1 MGYAV
6 LHLDKAKGADSGM
19 SAHIERT
26 IHPKNAD
33 PARTHLNRELIQ
45 FPDGVTNRTQAIQH
59 RLDTAG
65 LKRKIANNQVR
76 AIRILLTG
84 THEDMMQIEK
94 EGRLDEWCQDN
105 IDWLRKTYGSD
116 NVVSVVLHMDESTPH
131 LHATVVP
138 IVQTERQR
146 KKKEQE
152 VKRTYRKKAPAP
164 RLCADD
170 VMSRANLKRYQNTYA
185 EVMQKYGLQRG
196 IEGSEAQHI
205 STHEYY
211 RSLMAQGKDIQ
222 EDVEALLKQKE
233 QAEQELSKIKSEKKT
248 EELKNTAAQTA
259 TTALKGINSLLG
271 SNKICRLEKENEQ
284 LKGVVKQRDSQI
296 VKLQADMKQQNESH
310 ASDMRYTKLQMQSAI
325 NDKQRTIDKILR
337 WFPIVGE
344 YLRIESEC
352 LLHGFSEEQ
361 TDKLVHGQPLNFRG
375 YLQADKRSP
384 RVWAESVTAKIIRIA
399 KDKLQLTVEQS
410 PIILWIQQQLE
421 RSKKEKIVEE
431 QKMSNNHG
439 FHL

>member
-33 PARTHLNRELIQ
+33 PTRTHLNRELIQ
-45 FPDGVTNRTQAIQH
+45 FPEGVTNRTQAIQH

-94 EGRLDEWCQDN
+94 NGKLEDWCQDN
-105 IDWLRKTYGSD
+105 IEWLRKTYGID
-116 NVVSVVLHMDESTPH
+116 NVVSIVLHMDESTPH

-146 KKKEQE
+146 KKKEQK
-152 VKRTYRKKAPAP
+152 VKRTYRKKSPAP

-211 RSLMAQGKDIQ
+211 RSLIAQGKDIQ

-248 EELKNTAAQTA
+248 EELKNTAAKTA

-271 SNKICRLEKENEQ
+271 SNKISKLEKENERLQ
-284 LKGVVKQRDSQI
+284 AENTNRDDLI
-296 VKLQADMKQQNESH
+296 KKLQSDAEQQKEWH
-310 ASDMRYTKLQMQSAI
+310 AEDIRYTKLQMQKTI
-325 NDKQRTIDKILR
+325 NEQERTINKILR

-352 LLHGFSEEQ
+352 LMHGFSAEQ
-361 TDKLVHGQPLNFRG
+361 TDKLVHGQALKFRG

-384 RVWAESVTAKIIRIA
+384 RVWAESVTAQIIRIT
-399 KDKLQLTVEQS
+399 KDNLQLTVEQS
-410 PIILWIQQQLE
+410 PIIQWIQQQLVN
-421 RSKKEKIVEE
+421 KKRVTEDQET
-431 QKMSNNHG
+431 SNRRG

>member
-33 PARTHLNRELIQ
+33 PTRTHLNRELIQ
-45 FPDGVTNRTQAIQH
+45 FPEGVTSRTQAIQH

-65 LKRKIANNQVR
+65 LKRKIGKNQVQ

-84 THEDMMQIEK
+84 THEDMVQIEK

-105 IDWLRKTYGSD
+105 IDWLQKTYGTD

-131 LHATVVP
+131 LHATVIP
-138 IVQTERQR
+138 IVETERKR
-146 KKKEQE
+146 KKKEEE

-164 RLCADD
+164 RLSADD
-170 VMSRANLKRYQNTYA
+170 VMSRAKLKSYQNTYA
-185 EVMQKYGLQRG
+185 AAMQKYGLQRG

-211 RSLMAQGKDIQ
+211 RSLMLQGKSLQ
-222 EDVEALLKQKE
+222 EDVNELLKRKE
-233 QAEQELSKIKSEKKT
+233 QEEKALAKVKAEKKT
-248 EELKNTAAQTA
+248 EELKNTAAKTA
-259 TTALKGINSLLG
+259 NVALKGINSILG
-271 SNKICRLEKENEQ
+271 SNKISKLEKENERLQ
-284 LKGVVKQRDSQI
+284 GEVANRDNQI
-296 VKLQADMKQQNESH
+296 KKLQSEAEQQKEWH
-310 ASDMRYTKLQMQSAI
+310 AEDIRYTKLQMQKTI
-325 NDKQRTIDKILR
+325 NEQERTINKIIR

-344 YLRIESEC
+344 YLRVEREC
-352 LLHGFSEEQ
+352 LMHGFSAEQ
-361 TDKLVHGQPLNFRG
+361 TDKLVHGETLTFRG

-384 RVWAESVTAKIIRIA
+384 RVWAESVTAQIVKMA
-399 KDKLQLTVEQS
+399 KNKLQLTVEQS
-410 PIILWIQQQLE
+410 PIVQWVQQQLE
-421 RSKKEKIVEE
+421 RNKREQSVKE
-431 QKMSNNHG
+431 QKVSNHQG

>member
-33 PARTHLNRELIQ
+33 STRTHLNRELIQ

-65 LKRKIANNQVR
+65 LKRKIASNQVR

-94 EGRLDEWCQDN
+94 NGKLDDWCQEN
-105 IDWLRKTYGSD
+105 IDWLRKTYGID

-131 LHATVVP
+131 LHATVIP

-170 VMSRANLKRYQNTYA
+170 IMSRANLKRYQNTYA
-185 EVMQKYGLQRG
+185 EAMQKYGLQRG

-211 RSLMAQGKDIQ
+211 RSLIAQGKDIQ

-248 EELKNTAAQTA
+248 EKLKNTAAQTA

-271 SNKICRLEKENEQ
+271 NNKISRLEKENEQ

-296 VKLQADMKQQNESH
+296 DKLKADMKQQNEFH
-310 ASDMRYTKLQMQSAI
+310 ASDMRYTKLQMQSTI
-325 NDKQRTIDKILR
+325 NDKQRTIDKILH

-344 YLRIESEC
+344 YLRIENEC
-352 LLHGFSEEQ
+352 LMHGFSEEQ

-384 RVWAESVTAKIIRIA
+384 RVWADSVTAQIVRIA

-410 PIILWIQQQLE
+410 PIIQWIQQQLDYNKAE
-421 RSKKEKIVEE
+421 EKRV
-431 QKMSNNHG
+431 SRHSG

>member
-33 PARTHLNRELIQ
+33 LARAHLNRELIQ

-65 LKRKIANNQVR
+65 LKRKIASNQVR
-76 AIRILLTG
+76 AIHILLTG
-84 THEDMMQIEK
+84 THEDMVQIEK

-105 IDWLRKTYGSD
+105 IDWLRKTYGTD

-131 LHATVVP
+131 LHATVIP
-138 IVQTERQR
+138 IIETERKR
-146 KKKEQE
+146 KKKEEE

-170 VMSRANLKRYQNTYA
+170 VMSRAKLKSYQNTYA
-185 EVMQKYGLQRG
+185 AAMQKYGLQRG
-196 IEGSEAQHI
+196 IDGSEAQHI

-222 EDVEALLKQKE
+222 EDVEVLLKKKE
-233 QAEQELSKIKSEKKT
+233 QAEQELSRIKSEKKT

-271 SNKICRLEKENEQ
+271 SNKISKLEKENEH
-284 LKGVVKQRDSQI
+284 LKSEITNRDNQI
-296 VKLQADMKQQNESH
+296 VKLHADMKQQDEWH
-310 ASDMRYTKLQMQSAI
+310 ADEVRHTKLQMQSII
-325 NDKQRTIDKILR
+325 NELQSTIDKILR

-344 YLRIESEC
+344 YLRVEREC
-352 LLHGFSEEQ
+352 IIHGFSKED
-361 TDKLVHGQPLNFRG
+361 TLKLICGNAVTFRG
-375 YLQADKRSP
+375 YLNLGKRNTD
-384 RVWAESVTAKIIRIA
+384 VWAENVTAKILKDG
-399 KDKLQLTVEQS
+399 KDKLLLTVEQC
-410 PIILWIQQQLE
+410 PIAEWIQQQQKRNSQKQQIE
-421 RSKKEKIVEE
+421 EKNL
-431 QKMSNNHG
+431 SNSQH
-439 FHL
+439 FKL

>member
-33 PARTHLNRELIQ
+33 PTRTHLNRELIQ

-94 EGRLDEWCQDN
+94 NGKLDDWCQDN

-271 SNKICRLEKENEQ
+271 SNKISKLEKENE
-284 LKGVVKQRDSQI
+284 R
-296 VKLQADMKQQNESH
+296 LQAEITNRDDLIKILQSDAEQQKEWH
-310 ASDMRYTKLQMQSAI
+310 AEDIRYTKLQMQKTI
-325 NDKQRTIDKILR
+325 NEQERTINKILR

-352 LLHGFSEEQ
+352 LMHGFSAEQ
-361 TDKLVHGQPLNFRG
+361 TDKLVHGQALKFRG

-384 RVWAESVTAKIIRIA
+384 RVWAESVTAQIIRIA
-399 KDKLQLTVEQS
+399 KDNLQLTVEQL
-410 PIILWIQQQLE
+410 PIIQWIQQQLVNRKRVTE
-421 RSKKEKIVEE
+421 DQET
-431 QKMSNNHG
+431 SNRRG

>member
-33 PARTHLNRELIQ
+33 STRTHLNRELIQ

-59 RLDTAG
+59 RLDKAG

-94 EGRLDEWCQDN
+94 NGKLEDWCQDN
-105 IDWLRKTYGSD
+105 IEWLRKTYGID

-146 KKKEQE
+146 KKKEEE
-152 VKRTYRKKAPAP
+152 VKRTYRKKSPAP

-222 EDVEALLKQKE
+222 EDVEYLLKQKE
-233 QAEQELSKIKSEKKT
+233 QAEQELSRIKSEKKT
-248 EELKNTAAQTA
+248 EELKNTAAKTA

-271 SNKICRLEKENEQ
+271 SNKISRLEKENEQ
-284 LKGVVKQRDSQI
+284 LKGEIKQRDSQI
-296 VKLQADMKQQNESH
+296 DKLKADMKQQNDYH
-310 ASDMRYTKLQMQSAI
+310 ADDMRYTKLQMQGAI
-325 NDKQRTIDKILR
+325 DDKQRTIDKILR

-344 YLRIESEC
+344 YLRVEKEC
-352 LLHGFSEEQ
+352 LMHGFSADQ
-361 TDKLVHGQPLNFRG
+361 TDKLVHGQTLNFRG
-375 YLQADKRSP
+375 YLQADKHSP
-384 RVWAESVTAKIIRIA
+384 RVWAESVTANIIRIA
-399 KDKLQLTVEQS
+399 KDKLQLTVERS
-410 PIILWIQQQLE
+410 PIVQWIQLQLE
-421 RSKKEKIVEE
+421 HNKQERFIDE
-431 QKMSNNHG
+431 QKISNHRG

>member
-1 MGYAV
+1 
-6 LHLDKAKGADSGM
+6 M

-33 PARTHLNRELIQ
+33 PTRTHLNRELIQ

-84 THEDMMQIEK
+84 THEDMVQIEK
-94 EGRLDEWCQDN
+94 NGRLDEWCQDN
-105 IDWLRKTYGSD
+105 IDWLRKTYGAD

-138 IVQTERQR
+138 IVHTERQR

-248 EELKNTAAQTA
+248 EELKNTAAKTA

-271 SNKICRLEKENEQ
+271 SNKISRLEKENEQ
-284 LKGVVKQRDSQI
+284 LKGVVKQRESQI
-296 VKLQADMKQQNESH
+296 NKLQADMQQQNEFH
-310 ASDMRYTKLQMQSAI
+310 ASDMRYTKLQMQSVI

-337 WFPIVGE
+337 WFPIVSE
-344 YLRIESEC
+344 YLRVEKEC
-352 LLHGFSEEQ
+352 MEHGFNEEQ
-361 TDKLVHGQPLNFRG
+361 TDKLVHGESLTFRG

-384 RVWAESVTAKIIRIA
+384 RVWAESVTAHIVKMA

-410 PIILWIQQQLE
+410 PIVQWIQQQLE
-421 RSKKEKIVEE
+421 RDKREHNIEEMKKTN
-431 QKMSNNHG
+431 QQG

>member
-6 LHLDKAKGADSGM
+6 LHLDKAKGVDSGM

-33 PARTHLNRELIQ
+33 PTRTHLNRELIQ
-45 FPDGVTNRTQAIQH
+45 FPEGVTSRTQAIQH

-65 LKRKIANNQVR
+65 LKRKIGKNQVQ

-84 THEDMMQIEK
+84 THEDMVQIEK

-105 IDWLRKTYGSD
+105 IDWLQKTYGID

-131 LHATVVP
+131 LHATVIP
-138 IVQTERQR
+138 IVETERKR
-146 KKKEQE
+146 KKKEEE

-164 RLCADD
+164 RLSADD
-170 VMSRANLKRYQNTYA
+170 VMSRAKLKSYQNSYA
-185 EVMQKYGLQRG
+185 TAMQKYGLQRG

-211 RSLMAQGKDIQ
+211 RSLMLKGKSLQ
-222 EDVEALLKQKE
+222 EDVDELLKRKE
-233 QAEQELSKIKSEKKT
+233 QEEKALAKVKAEKKT
-248 EELKNTAAQTA
+248 EELKNTAAKTA
-259 TTALKGINSLLG
+259 NVALKGINSILG
-271 SNKICRLEKENEQ
+271 SNKISKLEKENERLQ
-284 LKGVVKQRDSQI
+284 GEVANRDNQI
-296 VKLQADMKQQNESH
+296 KKLQSEAEQQKEWH
-310 ASDMRYTKLQMQSAI
+310 AEDIRYTKLQMQKTI
-325 NDKQRTIDKILR
+325 NEQERTINKIIR

-344 YLRIESEC
+344 YLRVEREC
-352 LLHGFSEEQ
+352 LMHGFSAEQ
-361 TDKLVHGQPLNFRG
+361 TDKLVHGETLTFRG

-384 RVWAESVTAKIIRIA
+384 RVWAESVTAQIVKMA
-399 KDKLQLTVEQS
+399 KNKLQLTVEQS
-410 PIILWIQQQLE
+410 PIVQWVQQQLE
-421 RSKKEKIVEE
+421 RNKREQSVKE
-431 QKMSNNHG
+431 QKVSNHQG

>member
-33 PARTHLNRELIQ
+33 STRTHLNRELIQ

-94 EGRLDEWCQDN
+94 NGKLEDWCQDN
-105 IDWLRKTYGSD
+105 IEWLRKTYGID

-248 EELKNTAAQTA
+248 EELKNTAAKTA

-296 VKLQADMKQQNESH
+296 IKLQADMQQQNEFH
-310 ASDMRYTKLQMQSAI
+310 ASDMRYTKLQMQSTI

-344 YLRIESEC
+344 YLRVEKEC
-352 LLHGFSEEQ
+352 LEHGFNAEQ
-361 TDKLVHGQPLNFRG
+361 TDKLVHGQALNFRG
-375 YLQADKRSP
+375 YLQENKRSA
-384 RVWAESVTAKIIRIA
+384 RVWAESVTAKVIKIA

-410 PIILWIQQQLE
+410 PIVQWIQQQLE
-421 RSKKEKIVEE
+421 LNKQERPIEE
-431 QKMSNNHG
+431 QKMSNRRG

>member
-33 PARTHLNRELIQ
+33 PTRTHLNRELIQ

-105 IDWLRKTYGSD
+105 IDWLRKTYGTD

-138 IVQTERQR
+138 IVHTERQR

-152 VKRTYRKKAPAP
+152 VKRTYRKKTPAP

-170 VMSRANLKRYQNTYA
+170 IMSRANLKRYQNTYA
-185 EVMQKYGLQRG
+185 EAMQKYGLQRG

-248 EELKNTAAQTA
+248 EELKNTAAMTA

-271 SNKICRLEKENEQ
+271 SNKISRLEKENERLQ
-284 LKGVVKQRDSQI
+284 GVISKRDDQIKELQSDAEKQ
-296 VKLQADMKQQNESH
+296 KEWH
-310 ASDMRYTKLQMQSAI
+310 AEDMRYTKLQMQKTI
-325 NDKQRTIDKILR
+325 NEQERTINKILR
-337 WFPIVGE
+337 WFPLVGE
-344 YLRIESEC
+344 YLRVEREC
-352 LLHGFSEEQ
+352 LMHGFSEEQ
-361 TDKLVHGQPLNFRG
+361 TDKLVHGQALKFRG

-384 RVWAESVTAKIIRIA
+384 RVWAESVTAQIVRIA

-410 PIILWIQQQLE
+410 PIVQWVQKQLE
-421 RSKKEKIVEE
+421 RNKKEECIEKQEATNH
-431 QKMSNNHG
+431 QKY
-439 FHL
+439 HL

>member
-33 PARTHLNRELIQ
+33 PTRTHLNRELIQ
-45 FPDGVTNRTQAIQH
+45 FPDGVTNRTQAIQR

-65 LKRKIANNQVR
+65 LKRKIASNQVR

-94 EGRLDEWCQDN
+94 NGKLDDWCQEN

-152 VKRTYRKKAPAP
+152 VKRTYRKKSPAP

-185 EVMQKYGLQRG
+185 EAMQKYGLQRG

-233 QAEQELSKIKSEKKT
+233 QAEKELSKIKSEKKT

-271 SNKICRLEKENEQ
+271 NNKISRLEKENEQ
-284 LKGVVKQRDSQI
+284 LKGVVKQRESQI
-296 VKLQADMKQQNESH
+296 KKLQADMQQQNEFH

-344 YLRIESEC
+344 YLRIEKDCFE
-352 LLHGFSEEQ
+352 HGFSAEQ
-361 TDKLVHGQPLNFRG
+361 TDKLVHGQALNFRG

-384 RVWAESVTAKIIRIA
+384 RVWAESVTAQIVKMA
-399 KDKLQLTVEQS
+399 KDKLQLTVEQA
-410 PIILWIQQQLE
+410 PIVQWIKQQLE
-421 RSKKEKIVEE
+421 RTKQVRQIEE
-431 QKMSNNHG
+431 QKMSNHHC

>member
-33 PARTHLNRELIQ
+33 PTRTHLNRELIQ
-45 FPDGVTNRTQAIQH
+45 FPEGVTNRTQAIQH

-105 IDWLRKTYGSD
+105 IDWLRKTYGTD

-138 IVQTERQR
+138 IVHTERQR

-152 VKRTYRKKAPAP
+152 VKRTYRKKTPAP

-170 VMSRANLKRYQNTYA
+170 IMSRANLKRYQNTYA
-185 EVMQKYGLQRG
+185 EAMQKYGLQRG

-248 EELKNTAAQTA
+248 EELKNTAAMTA

-271 SNKICRLEKENEQ
+271 SNKISRLEKENERLQ
-284 LKGVVKQRDSQI
+284 GVISKRDDQIKELQSDAEKQ
-296 VKLQADMKQQNESH
+296 KEWH
-310 ASDMRYTKLQMQSAI
+310 AEDMRYTKLQMQKTI
-325 NDKQRTIDKILR
+325 NEQERTINKILR
-337 WFPIVGE
+337 WFPLVGE
-344 YLRIESEC
+344 YLRVEREC
-352 LLHGFSEEQ
+352 LMHGFSEEQ
-361 TDKLVHGQPLNFRG
+361 TDKLVHGQALKFRG

-384 RVWAESVTAKIIRIA
+384 RVWAESVTAQIVRIA

-410 PIILWIQQQLE
+410 PIVQWVQKQLE
-421 RSKKEKIVEE
+421 RNKKEECIEKQEATNH
-431 QKMSNNHG
+431 QKY
-439 FHL
+439 HL

>member
-33 PARTHLNRELIQ
+33 PTRTHLNRELIQ
-45 FPDGVTNRTQAIQH
+45 FPEGVTSRTQAIQH

-65 LKRKIANNQVR
+65 LKRKIGKNQVH

-94 EGRLDEWCQDN
+94 EGRRDEWCLDN
-105 IDWLRKTYGSD
+105 IDWLRKTYGAD

-131 LHATVVP
+131 LHATVIP
-138 IVQTERQR
+138 IVETERKR
-146 KKKEQE
+146 KKKEEE
-152 VKRTYRKKAPAP
+152 VKHTYRKKALAP

-170 VMSRANLKRYQNTYA
+170 VMSRAKLKSYQNTYA
-185 EVMQKYGLQRG
+185 AVMQKYGLQRG

-211 RSLMAQGKDIQ
+211 RSLMLQGKSLL
-222 EDVEALLKQKE
+222 EDVDELLKQKE
-233 QAEQELSKIKSEKKT
+233 QEEKALAKVKAEKKT
-248 EELKNTAAQTA
+248 EELKNTAAKTA
-259 TTALKGINSLLG
+259 NVALKGINSILG
-271 SNKICRLEKENEQ
+271 SNKISKLEKENERLQ
-284 LKGVVKQRDSQI
+284 GEVANRDIQI
-296 VKLQADMKQQNESH
+296 KKLQTEAEQQKEWH
-310 ASDMRYTKLQMQSAI
+310 AEDIRYTKLQMQKTI
-325 NDKQRTIDKILR
+325 NEQERTINKILR

-344 YLRIESEC
+344 YLRIEREC
-352 LLHGFSEEQ
+352 LMHGFSTEQ
-361 TDKLVHGQPLNFRG
+361 TDKLVHGESLTFRG

-384 RVWAESVTAKIIRIA
+384 
-399 KDKLQLTVEQS
+399 
-410 PIILWIQQQLE
+410 
-421 RSKKEKIVEE
+421 
-431 QKMSNNHG
+431 
-439 FHL
+439 

>member
-26 IHPKNAD
+26 IHPKNAN
-33 PARTHLNRELIQ
+33 PTRTHLNRELIQ

-94 EGRLDEWCQDN
+94 NGKLDDLCQDN

-116 NVVSVVLHMDESTPH
+116 KVVSVVLHMDESTPH

-271 SNKICRLEKENEQ
+271 NNKISRLEKENEQ
-284 LKGVVKQRDSQI
+284 LKGVVKQRESQI
-296 VKLQADMKQQNESH
+296 KKLQADMQQQNEFH
-310 ASDMRYTKLQMQSAI
+310 ASDMRYTKLQMQSVI

-337 WFPIVGE
+337 RFPIVGE
-344 YLRIESEC
+344 YLRVESEC

-361 TDKLVHGQPLNFRG
+361 TDKLVHGQAFIFRG

-384 RVWAESVTAKIIRIA
+384 RVWAESVTAQIVKIA

-410 PIILWIQQQLE
+410 PIVQWIQQQIKNNKQE
-421 RSKKEKIVEE
+421 EKMREGKNIG
-431 QKMSNNHG
+431 QG
-439 FHL
+439 FHI

>member
-33 PARTHLNRELIQ
+33 STRTHLNRELIQ

-65 LKRKIANNQVR
+65 LKRKIASNQVR

-84 THEDMMQIEK
+84 THEDMVQIEK

-105 IDWLRKTYGSD
+105 IDWLRKTYGTD

-138 IVQTERQR
+138 IVHTERQR

-152 VKRTYRKKAPAP
+152 VKRTYRKKTPAP

-170 VMSRANLKRYQNTYA
+170 IMSRANLKRYQNTYA
-185 EVMQKYGLQRG
+185 EAMQKYGLQRG

-233 QAEQELSKIKSEKKT
+233 QPQPSKASILFLVVIRSASWKKKT
-248 EELKNTAAQTA
+248 
-259 TTALKGINSLLG
+259 
-271 SNKICRLEKENEQ
+271 SN
-284 LKGVVKQRDSQI
+284 
-296 VKLQADMKQQNESH
+296 
-310 ASDMRYTKLQMQSAI
+310 
-325 NDKQRTIDKILR
+325 
-337 WFPIVGE
+337 
-344 YLRIESEC
+344 
-352 LLHGFSEEQ
+352 
-361 TDKLVHGQPLNFRG
+361 
-375 YLQADKRSP
+375 
-384 RVWAESVTAKIIRIA
+384 
-399 KDKLQLTVEQS
+399 
-410 PIILWIQQQLE
+410 
-421 RSKKEKIVEE
+421 
-431 QKMSNNHG
+431 
-439 FHL
+439 

>member
-33 PARTHLNRELIQ
+33 LTRTHLNRELIQ
-45 FPDGVTNRTQAIQH
+45 FPEGVTSRTQAIQH

-65 LKRKIANNQVR
+65 LKRKIGKNQVQ

-105 IDWLRKTYGSD
+105 IDWLRKTYGAD

-131 LHATVVP
+131 LHATVIP
-138 IVQTERQR
+138 IVETERKR
-146 KKKEQE
+146 KKKEEE

-164 RLCADD
+164 RLSADD
-170 VMSRANLKRYQNTYA
+170 VMSRAKLKSYQNTYA
-185 EVMQKYGLQRG
+185 AAMQKYGLQRG

-211 RSLMAQGKDIQ
+211 RSLMLQGKSLQ
-222 EDVEALLKQKE
+222 EDVDELLKQKE
-233 QAEQELSKIKSEKKT
+233 QEEKTLAKVKAEKKT
-248 EELKNTAAQTA
+248 EELKNTAAKTA
-259 TTALKGINSLLG
+259 NVALKGINSILG
-271 SNKICRLEKENEQ
+271 SNKISKLEKENERLQ
-284 LKGVVKQRDSQI
+284 GEVANRDNQI
-296 VKLQADMKQQNESH
+296 KKLQSEAEQQKEWH
-310 ASDMRYTKLQMQSAI
+310 AEDIRHTKLQMQKTI
-325 NDKQRTIDKILR
+325 NEQERTINKIIR

-344 YLRIESEC
+344 YLRIEREC
-352 LLHGFSEEQ
+352 LMHGFSAEQ
-361 TDKLVHGQPLNFRG
+361 TDKLVHGESLTFRG

-384 RVWAESVTAKIIRIA
+384 RVWAESVTAQIIKMA
-399 KDKLQLTVEQS
+399 KNKLQLTVEQS
-410 PIILWIQQQLE
+410 PIVQWIQQRLQVE
-421 RSKKEKIVEE
+421 KQEHQEQEARRSRGI
-431 QKMSNNHG
+431 
-439 FHL
+439 HL

>member
-33 PARTHLNRELIQ
+33 PTRTHLNRELIQ
-45 FPDGVTNRTQAIQH
+45 FPEGVTNRTQAIQH

-84 THEDMMQIEK
+84 THEDMMKIEK
-94 EGRLDEWCQDN
+94 NGKLDDWCQDN
-105 IDWLRKTYGSD
+105 IEWLRKTYGID

-185 EVMQKYGLQRG
+185 EAMQKYGLQRG

-248 EELKNTAAQTA
+248 EELKKTAAMTA

-271 SNKICRLEKENEQ
+271 SNKICQLEKENEQ
-284 LKGVVKQRDSQI
+284 LKGVVKQRESQI
-296 VKLQADMKQQNESH
+296 NKLQADMKQQNEFH

-325 NDKQRTIDKILR
+325 NDKQRTIDKILN

-344 YLRIESEC
+344 YLRIEKEC
-352 LLHGFSEEQ
+352 FEHGFNEEQ
-361 TDKLVHGQPLNFRG
+361 TDKLVHGQILNFRG
-375 YLQADKRSP
+375 YLMADRRSP
-384 RVWAESVTAKIIRIA
+384 RVWAESVTVKIVRIA

-410 PIILWIQQQLE
+410 PIVQWLRMQSEHKENSRTLE
-421 RSKKEKIVEE
+421 EEKK
-431 QKMSNNHG
+431 STG
-439 FHL
+439 CLFHL

>member
-33 PARTHLNRELIQ
+33 PSRTHLNRELIK
-45 FPDGVTNRTQAIQH
+45 FPDGVRNRTQAIQH

-84 THEDMMQIEK
+84 THEDMMRIEK
-94 EGRLDEWCQDN
+94 NGRLDDWCQDN
-105 IDWLRKTYGSD
+105 IDWLRKTYGID

-152 VKRTYRKKAPAP
+152 VKRTYRKKSPAP

-185 EVMQKYGLQRG
+185 EAMQKYGLQRG

-248 EELKNTAAQTA
+248 EELKNTAAKTA

-271 SNKICRLEKENEQ
+271 SNKISKLEKENERLQ
-284 LKGVVKQRDSQI
+284 AEITNRDDLI
-296 VKLQADMKQQNESH
+296 KKLQSDAEQQKEWH
-310 ASDMRYTKLQMQSAI
+310 AEDIRYTKLQMQKTI
-325 NDKQRTIDKILR
+325 NEQERTINKILR

-352 LLHGFSEEQ
+352 LMHGFSAEQ
-361 TDKLVHGQPLNFRG
+361 TDKLVHGQALKFRG

-384 RVWAESVTAKIIRIA
+384 RVWAESVTAQIIRIA
-399 KDKLQLTVEQS
+399 KDNLQLTVEQS
-410 PIILWIQQQLE
+410 PIIQWIQQQLVN
-421 RSKKEKIVEE
+421 KKRVTEDQET
-431 QKMSNNHG
+431 SNRRG

>member
-33 PARTHLNRELIQ
+33 PTRTHLNRELIQ

-94 EGRLDEWCQDN
+94 NGKLDDWCQEN

-185 EVMQKYGLQRG
+185 EAMQKYGLQRG

-233 QAEQELSKIKSEKKT
+233 QAEQELSKIKSEKKA
-248 EELKNTAAQTA
+248 EELKNTAAMTA

-271 SNKICRLEKENEQ
+271 SNKISRLEKENERLQ
-284 LKGVVKQRDSQI
+284 GVISKRDDQIKELQSDAEKQ
-296 VKLQADMKQQNESH
+296 KEWH
-310 ASDMRYTKLQMQSAI
+310 AEDMRYTKLQMQKTI
-325 NDKQRTIDKILR
+325 NEQERTINKILR

-352 LLHGFSEEQ
+352 LMHGFSAEQ
-361 TDKLVHGQPLNFRG
+361 TDKLVHGQALKFRG

-384 RVWAESVTAKIIRIA
+384 RVWAESVTAQIIRIA
-399 KDKLQLTVEQS
+399 KDNLQLTVEQS
-410 PIILWIQQQLE
+410 PIIQWIQQQLVN
-421 RSKKEKIVEE
+421 KKRVTEDQET
-431 QKMSNNHG
+431 SNRRG

>member
-1 MGYAV
+1 MLTV
-6 LHLDKAKGADSGM
+6 
-19 SAHIERT
+19 
-26 IHPKNAD
+26 
-33 PARTHLNRELIQ
+33 
-45 FPDGVTNRTQAIQH
+45 PDGVTNRTQAIQH

-65 LKRKIANNQVR
+65 LKRKIAKNQVR

-94 EGRLDEWCQDN
+94 NGKLEDWCQDN
-105 IDWLRKTYGSD
+105 IEWLRKTYGID

-152 VKRTYRKKAPAP
+152 VKRTYRKKTPAP

-170 VMSRANLKRYQNTYA
+170 IMSRANLKRYQNTYA
-185 EVMQKYGLQRG
+185 EAMQKYGLQRG

-233 QAEQELSKIKSEKKT
+233 QAEQELSRIKSEKKT
-248 EELKNTAAQTA
+248 EELKNTAAKTA
-259 TTALKGINSLLG
+259 TIALKGINSLLG
-271 SNKICRLEKENEQ
+271 SNKISRLEKENEQ
-284 LKGVVKQRDSQI
+284 LKGEIKQRDSQI
-296 VKLQADMKQQNESH
+296 DKLKTDMKQQNEFH
-310 ASDMRYTKLQMQSAI
+310 ASDMRYTKLQMQSVI

-344 YLRIESEC
+344 YLRVESEC

-361 TDKLVHGQPLNFRG
+361 TDKLVHGQALNFRG

-384 RVWAESVTAKIIRIA
+384 RVWAESVTAHIVKMA

-410 PIILWIQQQLE
+410 PIVQWIQQQLE
-421 RSKKEKIVEE
+421 RDKREHNIEEMKKTN
-431 QKMSNNHG
+431 QQG

>member
-6 LHLDKAKGADSGM
+6 LHLDKAKGVDSGM

-33 PARTHLNRELIQ
+33 STRTHLNRELIQ

-94 EGRLDEWCQDN
+94 NGKLEDWCQDN
-105 IDWLRKTYGSD
+105 IEWLRKTYGID

-152 VKRTYRKKAPAP
+152 VKRTYRKKTPAP

-248 EELKNTAAQTA
+248 EELKNTAAKTA

-296 VKLQADMKQQNESH
+296 IKLQADMQQQNEFH
-310 ASDMRYTKLQMQSAI
+310 ASDMRYTKLQMQSVI
-325 NDKQRTIDKILR
+325 NDKQRTIDKILH

-344 YLRIESEC
+344 YLRIEKEC
-352 LLHGFSEEQ
+352 FEHGFNEEQ

-384 RVWAESVTAKIIRIA
+384 RVWAESVTAKITRIA
-399 KDKLQLTVEQS
+399 KDRLQLTVEQS
-410 PIILWIQQQLE
+410 PIVLWIQQQLE
-421 RSKKEKIVEE
+421 RCKKEKIVEE
-431 QKMSNNHG
+431 QKMSNHHG

>member
-6 LHLDKAKGADSGM
+6 LHLDKARGADSGM

-26 IHPKNAD
+26 IQPKNAD
-33 PARTHLNRELIQ
+33 PKRTHLNRELIE
-45 FPDGVTNRTQAIQH
+45 FPEGVTSRTQAIQH

-65 LKRKIANNQVR
+65 LKRKIGKNQVQ

-84 THEDMMQIEK
+84 THEDMVQIEK
-94 EGRLDEWCQDN
+94 NGRLDEWCQDN
-105 IDWLRKTYGSD
+105 IDWLRKTYGID

-152 VKRTYRKKAPAP
+152 VKRTYRKKTPAP

-248 EELKNTAAQTA
+248 EELKNTAAKTA

-271 SNKICRLEKENEQ
+271 SNKISKLEKENERLQ
-284 LKGVVKQRDSQI
+284 AEITNRDDLI
-296 VKLQADMKQQNESH
+296 KKLQSDAEQQKEWH
-310 ASDMRYTKLQMQSAI
+310 AEDIRYTKLQMQKTI
-325 NDKQRTIDKILR
+325 NEQKRIINKILR

-344 YLRIESEC
+344 YLRVESEC
-352 LLHGFSEEQ
+352 LMHGFSVEQ
-361 TDKLVHGQPLNFRG
+361 TDKLVHGESLTFRG

-384 RVWAESVTAKIIRIA
+384 RVWAESVTAHIVKMA

-410 PIILWIQQQLE
+410 PIVQWIQQQLE
-421 RSKKEKIVEE
+421 RDKREHNIEEMKKTN
-431 QKMSNNHG
+431 QQG

>member
-19 SAHIERT
+19 SAHIERD

-45 FPDGVTNRTQAIQH
+45 FPDGVTSRTQAIQH

-65 LKRKIANNQVR
+65 LKRKIGKNQVQ

-84 THEDMMQIEK
+84 THEDMVQIEK
-94 EGRLDEWCQDN
+94 DGRLDEWCLDN

-131 LHATVVP
+131 LHATVIP
-138 IVQTERQR
+138 IVETERKR
-146 KKKEQE
+146 KKKEEE
-152 VKRTYRKKAPAP
+152 VKRTYRKKGPAP

-170 VMSRANLKRYQNTYA
+170 VMSRAKLKNYQNTYA
-185 EVMQKYGLQRG
+185 AAMQKYGLQRG
-196 IEGSEAQHI
+196 VDGSEAQHI

-211 RSLMAQGKDIQ
+211 RSLMLQGKSLQ
-222 EDVEALLKQKE
+222 EDVDELLKQR
-233 QAEQELSKIKSEKKT
+233 EQEEKELAKVKAEKKT
-248 EELKNTAAQTA
+248 EELKNTAAKTA
-259 TTALKGINSLLG
+259 NAALKGLNSLLG
-271 SNKICRLEKENEQ
+271 SNKISKLEKENERLQ
-284 LKGVVKQRDSQI
+284 GEITNRDDQI
-296 VKLQADMKQQNESH
+296 KKLQSDAEKQKEWH
-310 ASDMRYTKLQMQSAI
+310 AEDMRYTKLQMEKAI
-325 NDKQRTIDKILR
+325 NERQRTIDKILR
-337 WFPIVGE
+337 WFPLVGE
-344 YLRIESEC
+344 YLRVESEC
-352 LLHGFSEEQ
+352 LMHGFSEEQ
-361 TDKLVHGQPLNFRG
+361 TDKLVHGQTLKFRG

-384 RVWAESVTAKIIRIA
+384 KVWAESVTAQIIRMA

-410 PIILWIQQQLE
+410 PIVQWIQQQLE
-421 RSKKEKIVEE
+421 HNNQEKQEE
-431 QKMSNNHG
+431 QKRTNHLR

>member
-33 PARTHLNRELIQ
+33 PTRTHLNRELIQ

-94 EGRLDEWCQDN
+94 NGKLDDWCQDN

-138 IVQTERQR
+138 IVHTERQR

-152 VKRTYRKKAPAP
+152 VKRTYRKKTPAP

-170 VMSRANLKRYQNTYA
+170 IMSRANLKRYQNTYA
-185 EVMQKYGLQRG
+185 EAMQKYGLLRG

-259 TTALKGINSLLG
+259 STALKGIYSLLG
-271 SNKICRLEKENEQ
+271 SNKISKLEKENEQ
-284 LKGVVKQRDSQI
+284 LKGEIKQRDSQI
-296 VKLQADMKQQNESH
+296 NKLQADMKQQNDYH
-310 ASDMRYTKLQMQSAI
+310 ADDMRYTKLQMQGAI
-325 NDKQRTIDKILR
+325 DDKQRTIDKILR

-344 YLRIESEC
+344 YLRVEKEC
-352 LLHGFSEEQ
+352 LMHGFSADQ
-361 TDKLVHGQPLNFRG
+361 TDKLVHGQTLNFRG

-384 RVWAESVTAKIIRIA
+384 RVWAESVTANIIKIA

-410 PIILWIQQQLE
+410 PITQWIQQRLQFEKQE
-421 RSKKEKIVEE
+421 RQERETTR
-431 QKMSNNHG
+431 NRG

>member
-33 PARTHLNRELIQ
+33 PTRTHLNRELIQ

-94 EGRLDEWCQDN
+94 NGKLEDWCQDN
-105 IDWLRKTYGSD
+105 IEWLRKTYGID

-152 VKRTYRKKAPAP
+152 VKRTYRKKSPAP

-222 EDVEALLKQKE
+222 EDVEALLKQKG

-259 TTALKGINSLLG
+259 TTALKGINSLLS
-271 SNKICRLEKENEQ
+271 SNKISKLEKENERLQ
-284 LKGVVKQRDSQI
+284 GVISKRDDQIKELQSDAEKQ
-296 VKLQADMKQQNESH
+296 KEWH
-310 ASDMRYTKLQMQSAI
+310 AEDMRYTKLQMQKTI
-325 NDKQRTIDKILR
+325 NEQERTINKILR
-337 WFPIVGE
+337 WFPLVGE
-344 YLRIESEC
+344 YLRVEREC
-352 LLHGFSEEQ
+352 LMHGFSEEQ
-361 TDKLVHGQPLNFRG
+361 TDKLVHGQALKFRG

-384 RVWAESVTAKIIRIA
+384 RVWAENVTAQIVKMT

-410 PIILWIQQQLE
+410 PIVQWIQQQLE

-431 QKMSNNHG
+431 KKVSNNHG

>member
-33 PARTHLNRELIQ
+33 PSRTHLNRELIQ

-65 LKRKIANNQVR
+65 LKRKIGKNQVQ

-94 EGRLDEWCQDN
+94 EGRLNEWCQDN
-105 IDWLRKTYGSD
+105 IDWLHKTYGTD

-131 LHATVVP
+131 LHATVIP
-138 IVQTERQR
+138 IVQTERKR
-146 KKKEQE
+146 KKKEE
-152 VKRTYRKKAPAP
+152 DVKRIYRKKAPAP
-164 RLCADD
+164 RLCADE
-170 VMSRANLKRYQNTYA
+170 VMSRTRLKSYQNTYA
-185 EVMQKYGLQRG
+185 AAMQKYGLQRG
-196 IEGSEAQHI
+196 IDGSEAQHI

-211 RSLMAQGKDIQ
+211 RNLMLQGKNLQ
-222 EDVEALLKQKE
+222 EDVDELLKQR
-233 QAEQELSKIKSEKKT
+233 EQEEKALAKVKAEKKT
-248 EELKNTAAQTA
+248 EELKNTAAKTA
-259 TTALKGINSLLG
+259 NVALKGLNSLLG
-271 SNKICRLEKENEQ
+271 SNKISKLEKENERLQ
-284 LKGVVKQRDSQI
+284 GEVANRDSQI
-296 VKLQADMKQQNESH
+296 KNLQKDAEQQKEWH
-310 ASDMRYTKLQMQSAI
+310 AEDIRYTKLQLEKII
-325 NDKQRTIDKILR
+325 NEKQRTIDKILR
-337 WFPIVGE
+337 WFPLVGE
-344 YLRIESEC
+344 YLRVESEC
-352 LLHGFSEEQ
+352 LMHGFSEEQ
-361 TDKLVHGQPLNFRG
+361 TDKLVHGQALKFRG

-384 RVWAESVTAKIIRIA
+384 RVWAESVTTQIIKIA

-410 PIILWIQQQLE
+410 PIVQWIQQRLQF
-421 RSKKEKIVEE
+421 EKQEHQE
-431 QKMSNNHG
+431 QKATRNRG